1 MQLDIP
7 SPPPLPSPPLFTHY
21 TLENPWPVCAVLL
34 LAAAVVFSVFH
45 QRAEMRRG
53 MLVAVPLGVSAVIVG
68 LLAHFITTPRE
79 GIARAARTLV
89 KSVAECDT
97 AALDASLDDPCTLY
111 YYQAPS
117 GLPREGIAG
126 AVTTAFAK
134 GAPYRLAGWQIE
146 SLQVR
151 ATGPTSGQAQ
161 IKVLARPEQWN
172 LPHLSWWRVDYRKG
186 ADAEWRAT
194 AIMPLHVQ
202 GIDNPRGQ

>member
-7 SPPPLPSPPLFTHY
+7 SPPPLPSPPLLTHY
-21 TLENPWPVCAVLL
+21 TVENPWPVCAVLV
-34 LAAAVVFSVFH
+34 LATVVAFSVFH
-45 QRAEMRRG
+45 QRGDVRRG
-53 MLVAVPLGVSAVIVG
+53 VLVALPLAVCAVGVAV
-68 LLAHFITTPRE
+68 LARVITTPRE
-79 GIARAARTLV
+79 AIARAARTLV

-97 AALDASLDDPCTLY
+97 TVLESSLDDTCTLY
-111 YYQAPS
+111 YYQVPS
-117 GLPREGIAG
+117 GLPREGIAD
-126 AVTTAFAK
+126 AVSTTFAK

-151 ATGPTSGQAQ
+151 TTGPTSGQAQ

-186 ADAEWRAT
+186 ADAQWRAS

-202 GIDNPRGQ
+202 GVDNPGGR